1 MNDPEI
7 VAWPEICATKIEAA
21 KRQLD
26 AGVRMLFA
34 KEDALAVHTLAFA
47 AYGLLADLSKGVGP
61 TDTLRRLEADAG
73 LREGKEFWDDL
84 KRLANFLKHAD
95 RDPAEVIQGIPEELN
110 EAALLIDC
118 FLLREVSNL
127 SSPESQALW
136 LWHHALYFI
145 NIDDAPKEY
154 WEWIDEVHPQ
164 LHADTREQRIDIGA
178 LLLQK
183 LRRAEPGPY
192 RMDPDQILLP
202 WRLVIRPTIGSRR
215 PS

>member
-1 MNDPEI
+1 MNAPEI
-7 VAWPEICATKIEAA
+7 VTWPEMRATKIEAA

-47 AYGLLADLSKGVGP
+47 AYGLLRDLSKGVGP
-61 TDTLRRLEADAG
+61 TDTLKRLEADAN
-73 LREGKEFWDDL
+73 LREGTEFWGDL

-95 RDPAEVIQGIPEELN
+95 RDSAEMIRGIPEEFN
-110 EAALLIDC
+110 EAVLLMDC
-118 FLLREVSNL
+118 FLLREISDL

-145 NIDDAPKEY
+145 NIDDAPIAY
-154 WEWIDEVHPQ
+154 WEWVEESVKQ
-164 LHADTREQRIDIGA
+164 LHTATREQRIDIGA
-178 LLLQK
+178 NLLQK
-183 LRRAEPGPY
+183 LRRAEPGRY

-202 WRLVIRPTIGSRR
+202 WRLAIRPTIGSRQ
-215 PS
+215 PT